1 MRRSILAVVLVAGC
15 ANPTD
20 FAETPTAASPTPT
33 PTLLERARVFDG
45 YDDCLASD
53 GGNVGGPWD
62 PPQLTVDAWVNPSS
76 LVQDGNIVDHSEFN
90 DNPPEG
96 WALALIDGHPAVKI
110 FHPEM
115 SAAIAPALLPLNQW
129 SFLSATIDGAKLAI
143 FVDGQ
148 LVGSFD
154 APSAADPFPIN
165 SVLVGGLPFDHP
177 VHGLVDEVR
186 ISGVIRYDASFDRP
200 TARFEPD
207 ADTIALWHFDEE
219 TDPTDSASGWDL
231 HICDVEPSTAP
242 HGPASVSVPP
252 IDSR

>member
-1 MRRSILAVVLVAGC
+1 M
-15 ANPTD
+15 
-20 FAETPTAASPTPT
+20 
-33 PTLLERARVFDG
+33 FDG
-45 YDDCLASD
+45 FDDCLATN

-76 LVQDGNIVDHSEFN
+76 IVTNGHVVDHANFN

-96 WALALIDGHPAVKI
+96 WALALLDGHPAVTI

-115 SAAIAPALLPLNQW
+115 SAAIAPDPLPLDQW

-148 LVGSFD
+148 LVGSLE
-154 APSAADPFPIN
+154 APSAPDPFLIN
-165 SVLVGGLPFDHP
+165 HVLIGGLPIDHP

-186 ISGVIRYDASFDRP
+186 ISGVIRY
-200 TARFEPD
+200 
-207 ADTIALWHFDEE
+207 
-219 TDPTDSASGWDL
+219 SASGWDM

-242 HGPASVSVPP
+242 YGPASVSAPP
-252 IDSR
+252 IDAR